1 MGSSIESASRIGARS
16 TEQAYQLTS
25 QEASAEVIVDY
36 KGQEIIRR
44 HRRVAVTKER
54 IDFSGLCREFYLSA
68 EKLFGCLH
76 QGILREGFCFLSEQ
90 IIELT
95 PGKLED
101 LAAADFSEWKSYSIR
116 VRLLGHDQRRA
127 LFRAVLFTD
136 RQIYE
141 LPFYLEF

>member
-1 MGSSIESASRIGARS
+1 
-16 TEQAYQLTS
+16 
-25 QEASAEVIVDY
+25 VIVDY

-44 HRRVAVTKER
+44 HRRVAATKER